1 MHIDELIEKL
11 ELIKKYYVPDANIYF
26 TAEIKNVTYEVDFS
40 SFNFDDESNDV
51 EMLFVFEPR
60 KDWGYEKSLHTDL
73 CTRLFIKH

>member
-1 MHIDELIEKL
+1 MNSERIEIMHIDELIEKL

-26 TAEIKNVTYEVDFS
+26 TAEIKDGVTYEVDFS

-60 KDWGYEKSLHTDL
+60 KD
-73 CTRLFIKH
+73 

>member
-60 KDWGYEKSLHTDL
+60 KD
-73 CTRLFIKH
+73 